1 MAKSWHGQCKVKKTL
16 SRQSQGNVK
25 AGKNKVKVTSRQG
38 KSRVKA
44 VCMKGQGKVNSCQGD
59 IKARSRQRKHNL
71 NLNRIYNL
79 MGFNTIEIT
88 LVVCLMPKQIDFT
101 FLLGRDYKPEVIHPA
116 MPLKHHP

>member
-16 SRQSQGNVK
+16 SRQSQGNVI
-25 AGKNKVKVTSRQG
+25 AGKNMVKVTSRQG

-71 NLNRIYNL
+71 NGDYNW
-79 MGFNTIEIT
+79 MGFDTIEMT
-88 LVVCLMPKQIDFT
+88 
-101 FLLGRDYKPEVIHPA
+101 
-116 MPLKHHP
+116 